1 MPESELASRA
11 PSSATVITRF
21 LQVSASFQSGLLP
34 EDPPPAPS
42 PLPEA
47 KTLSGQQR
55 VCSASILSLRIRC
68 GSDWKRPTQALA
80 PREKLASCDHSPTA
94 RGLHVL
100 WTAAFYSAAVWNS
113 SHKPLGSQASRH
125 RPQEPGGTGLGG
137 QALGQSSGA
146 WTPQEGGSSDTSQ
159 NISWKVGIFLQ
170 V

>member
-1 MPESELASRA
+1 MGQTGNAPHKHTLRA
-11 PSSATVITRF
+11 PRET
-21 LQVSASFQSGLLP
+21 LP
-34 EDPPPAPS
+34 
-42 PLPEA
+42 LV
-47 KTLSGQQR
+47 G
-55 VCSASILSLRIRC
+55 
-68 GSDWKRPTQALA
+68 GN
-80 PREKLASCDHSPTA
+80 REKLASCDHSPTG

-100 WTAAFYSAAVWNS
+100 WMAAFYSAAIWKS
-113 SHKPLGSQASRH
+113 SHKPLGSQASHH